1 MKKPRQRICVGWRE
15 WAALPELAIDPIK
28 VKVDTGALS
37 SALHAIHVRPFRE
50 DGRLRVRFQVHP
62 IQRRTDTTVT
72 CVADVVDEREV
83 TSSTGHRER
92 RLVIHTPV
100 RIGGQTWPIDIT
112 LTNRDTMGFRM
123 LLGRRAMRSHIVV
136 DPAGSYLCG
145 NGRRTKQ
152 TLATLT
158 D

>member
-1 MKKPRQRICVGWRE
+1 MKRPKQRICVGWRE
-15 WAALPELAIDPIK
+15 WAALPDLAIDALK

-50 DGRLRVRFQVHP
+50 DGRLRVRFEVHP
-62 IQRRTDTTVT
+62 MQRRTDITVT
-72 CVADVVDEREV
+72 CVADVVDERVV
-83 TSSTGHRER
+83 TSSTGHREN
-92 RLVIHTPV
+92 RLVIRTPIRV
-100 RIGGQTWPIDIT
+100 GGQTWAIDIT
-112 LTNRDTMGFRM
+112 LTNRDSMGFRM
-123 LLGRRAMRSHIVV
+123 LLGRRAMRNHIVV

-145 NGRRTKQ
+145 NGKRLKR